1 MTQGY
6 VIFAVDT
13 NHTDYAQC
21 ARVLAKSLSAVG
33 DTRSVTVITAQDLQ
47 KDTVSSKTHGPYSD
61 DWQAYQLSPYDETIK
76 LESDMIV
83 TRSLDSWWTLL
94 KNRDLHIASG
104 CKNYRQQSSI
114 SRHYRLVND
123 QNELPDLYNGITYFK
138 KSELAQEF
146 FATVREIFANWSDIN
161 ATLDKPSILKWG
173 DTDTVYALAARAIGV
188 EHCTLPDSTIQF
200 VHMKPR
206 INNLLTEDWTQELI
220 WELSGTDFRINTI
233 SQLYPVHYH
242 DKTLAEQLEP
252 LYDRIFAV

>member
-13 NHTDYAQC
+13 QHTDYAQC
-21 ARVLAKSLSAVG
+21 ARVLAKSLRAVG
-33 DTRSVTVITAQDLQ
+33 DQRPVTVITAQDLQ
-47 KDTVSSKTHGPYSD
+47 TDTVSSKTHGPYSD
-61 DWQAYQLSPYDETIK
+61 DWQVYQLSPYDETIK

-94 KNRDLHIASG
+94 KNRDLHVASG
-104 CKNYRQQSSI
+104 CKNYRQQQST

-123 QNELPDLYNGITYFK
+123 QNGLPDLYNGITYFK

-146 FATVREIFANWSDIN
+146 FTTVREIFAHWSDVN

-200 VHMKPR
+200 VHMKQR
-206 INNLLTEDWTQELI
+206 INNLLVEDWTRELI
-220 WELSGTDFRINTI
+220 WELSGTDFRINTV

-242 DKTLAEQLEP
+242 NKALAEQLEP
-252 LYDRIFAV
+252 YYDRILAL